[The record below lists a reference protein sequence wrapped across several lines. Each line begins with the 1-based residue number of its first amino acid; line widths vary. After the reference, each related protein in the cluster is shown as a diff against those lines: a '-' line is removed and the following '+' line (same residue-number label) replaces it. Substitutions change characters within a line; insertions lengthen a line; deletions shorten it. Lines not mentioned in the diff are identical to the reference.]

1 MKSEEEPFVKSDEEE
16 PGLAGDGGGERGRS
30 ETFDEMLDRNW
41 TELLQELRVM
51 QTGVQ
56 ITTAFLMTLPFQSR
70 FDELGPGQVRFY
82 LVLLVFSVLLTGL
95 ILTPVAIHRGL
106 FRKHIK
112 EVTVNQGHRIVR
124 VALVGTGLLVSA
136 CVTFIADVLLGDS
149 SALVIG
155 GTVLLV
161 VAVLLVVLPLILRR
175 RAHYP
180 KD

>member
-1 MKSEEEPFVKSDEEE
+1 MKFDEEP
-16 PGLAGDGGGERGRS
+16 ARQAQDGTLERGRT

-70 FDELGPGQVRFY
+70 FDELNAMQVHFY

-95 ILTPVAIHRGL
+95 ILAPVAIHRGL

-136 CVTFIADVLLGDS
+136 CVTFIADVLLGNS

-155 GTVLLV
+155 G
-161 VAVLLVVLPLILRR
+161 AVLLVMALLVVVLPIFLRR
-175 RAHYP
+175 KA
-180 KD
+180 D

>member
-1 MKSEEEPFVKSDEEE
+1 MKSDEEPLRRTE
-16 PGLAGDGGGERGRS
+16 DGNTERGRS
-30 ETFDEMLDRNW
+30 ETFEEMLDRNW
-41 TELLQELRVM
+41 NELLQELRVM

-70 FDELGPGQVRFY
+70 FDELGPLQVRFY

-95 ILTPVAIHRGL
+95 IMAPVAIHRRL
-106 FRKHIK
+106 FRMNIK
-112 EVTVNQGHRIVR
+112 EITVNQGHRIVR
-124 VALVGTGLLVSA
+124 IALVGTGLLVSA

-155 GTVLLV
+155 GAVLLV
-161 VAVLLVVLPLILRR
+161 MAVLLVVLPLILRR
-175 RAHYP
+175 RADYP